1 MALMKHEV
9 ERIND
14 IMSLVV
20 EFLDKDRKAKKL
32 LQSLLNNY
40 TKQDNSA
47 EFVASN
53 DEQEQEP
60 KVIEKIVEVPVE
72 VEKIVYQDRIVEKR
86 VDFEVVPEWVDS
98 LKPFLDEVEFFEKV
112 SQEPA
117 LAQILLPNQSTNIK
131 QLIVNASQWN
141 NILRVWD
148 ELANIIKCQQIAIS
162 DNQMK
167 ILLHCLKLFNLT
179 LSNRQVRL
187 DSPEVGDSYD
197 YEIHEQV
204 MGDGDSIIQVLLP
217 SLCNAGDERV
227 RHALVAT
234 R

>member
-1 MALMKHEV
+1 MALMQHEV

-14 IMSLVV
+14 IVSVV
-20 EFLDKDRKAKKL
+20 VDCLYKDGKGKKI

-53 DEQEQEP
+53 DEQEEKP
-60 KVIEKIVEVPVE
+60 KVIRQIVEVPVE
-72 VEKIVYQDRIVEKR
+72 IEKIVYQDRIVEKL
-86 VDFEVVPEWVDS
+86 VEVIPEWVDS

-204 MGDGDSIIQVLLP
+204 MGDGDSITQVLLP

-227 RHALVAT
+227 RPALVAT

>member
-20 EFLDKDRKAKKL
+20 EFADKDRKAKKL

-60 KVIEKIVEVPVE
+60 KVIKQIVEVPVE
-72 VEKIVYQDRIVEKR
+72 IEKIVYQDHIVEKL
-86 VDFEVVPEWVDS
+86 VEVTPEWVDS

-204 MGDGDSIIQVLLP
+204 MGDGDSITQVLLP

-227 RHALVAT
+227 RPALVAT

>member
-1 MALMKHEV
+1 MALMEHEV

-14 IMSLVV
+14 IVSVV
-20 EFLDKDRKAKKL
+20 VDYLYKDGKGKKL

-53 DEQEQEP
+53 DEQEEKP
-60 KVIEKIVEVPVE
+60 KVIKQIVEVPVE
-72 VEKIVYQDRIVEKR
+72 IEKIVYQDRIVEKL
-86 VDFEVVPEWVDS
+86 VEVTPEWVDS

-148 ELANIIKCQQIAIS
+148 ELANIIKFQQIAIS

-204 MGDGDSIIQVLLP
+204 MGDGDSITQVLLP

-227 RHALVAT
+227 RPALVAT

>member
-20 EFLDKDRKAKKL
+20 EFADKDRKAKKL

-53 DEQEQEP
+53 DEQEEKP
-60 KVIEKIVEVPVE
+60 KVIRQIVEVPVE
-72 VEKIVYQDRIVEKR
+72 IEKIVYQDRIVEKL
-86 VDFEVVPEWVDS
+86 VEVKPEWVDS

-204 MGDGDSIIQVLLP
+204 MGDGDSITQVLLP

-227 RHALVAT
+227 RPALVAT

>member
-1 MALMKHEV
+1 MEHEV

-14 IMSLVV
+14 IVSLVV
-20 EFLDKDRKAKKL
+20 EFADKDRKAKKL

-53 DEQEQEP
+53 DEQEEKP
-60 KVIEKIVEVPVE
+60 KVIRQIVEVPVE
-72 VEKIVYQDRIVEKR
+72 IEKIVYQDRIVEKL
-86 VDFEVVPEWVDS
+86 VEVTPEWVDS

-162 DNQMK
+162 QNQK
-167 ILLHCLKLFNLT
+167 VILLHCLKLFNLT

-204 MGDGDSIIQVLLP
+204 MGDGDSITQVLLP

-227 RHALVAT
+227 RPALVAT

>member
-1 MALMKHEV
+1 MALMEHEV

-14 IMSLVV
+14 IVSVV
-20 EFLDKDRKAKKL
+20 VDCLYKDGKGKKL

-53 DEQEQEP
+53 DEQEEKP
-60 KVIEKIVEVPVE
+60 KVIRPIIEVPVE
-72 VEKIVYQDRIVEKR
+72 NEKIVYQDRIVEEL
-86 VDFEVVPEWVDS
+86 VDVIPEWVDS

-148 ELANIIKCQQIAIS
+148 ELANIIKFQQIAIS

-204 MGDGDSIIQVLLP
+204 MGDGDSITQVLLP

-227 RHALVAT
+227 RPALVAT

>member
-1 MALMKHEV
+1 MALMEHEV

-14 IMSLVV
+14 IVSVV
-20 EFLDKDRKAKKL
+20 VDYLYKDGKGKKL

-53 DEQEQEP
+53 DEQEEKP
-60 KVIEKIVEVPVE
+60 KVIRQIVEVPVE
-72 VEKIVYQDRIVEKR
+72 IEKIVYQDRIVEKL
-86 VDFEVVPEWVDS
+86 VEVKPAWVDS

-204 MGDGDSIIQVLLP
+204 MGDGDSITQVLLP

-227 RHALVAT
+227 RPALVAT

>member
-20 EFLDKDRKAKKL
+20 EFADKDRKAKKL

-53 DEQEQEP
+53 DEQEEKP
-60 KVIEKIVEVPVE
+60 KVIRQIVEVPVE
-72 VEKIVYQDRIVEKR
+72 IEKIVYQDRIVEKL
-86 VDFEVVPEWVDS
+86 VEVTPEWVDS

-204 MGDGDSIIQVLLP
+204 MGDGDSITQVLLP

-227 RHALVAT
+227 RPALVAI

>member
-1 MALMKHEV
+1 MALMEHEV

-14 IMSLVV
+14 IVSVV
-20 EFLDKDRKAKKL
+20 VDYLYKDGKGKKL

-53 DEQEQEP
+53 DEQEEKP
-60 KVIEKIVEVPVE
+60 KVIRQIVEVPVE
-72 VEKIVYQDRIVEKR
+72 IEKIVYQDRIVEKL
-86 VDFEVVPEWVDS
+86 VEVTPEWVDS

-204 MGDGDSIIQVLLP
+204 MGDGDSITQVLLP

-227 RHALVAT
+227 RPALVAT

>member
-1 MALMKHEV
+1 MALMEHEV

-14 IMSLVV
+14 IVSVV
-20 EFLDKDRKAKKL
+20 VDYLYKDGKGKKL

-53 DEQEQEP
+53 DEQEEKP
-60 KVIEKIVEVPVE
+60 KVIRQIVEVPVE
-72 VEKIVYQDRIVEKR
+72 IEKIVYQDRIVEKL
-86 VDFEVVPEWVDS
+86 VEVKPAWVDS

-117 LAQILLPNQSTNIK
+117 LAQILLPNQSNNIK
-131 QLIVNASQWN
+131 QLVVNSSQWN
-141 NILRVWD
+141 TILRIWD
-148 ELANIIKCQQIAIS
+148 ELAVAVKSQQRAIS
-162 DNQMK
+162 QNQK
-167 ILLHCLKLFNLT
+167 VILLHCLKLFNLT

-204 MGDGDSIIQVLLP
+204 MGDGDSITQVLLP

-227 RHALVAT
+227 RPALVAT

>member
-1 MALMKHEV
+1 MALMEHEV

-14 IMSLVV
+14 IVSVV
-20 EFLDKDRKAKKL
+20 VDYLYKDGKGKKL

-53 DEQEQEP
+53 DEQEEKP
-60 KVIEKIVEVPVE
+60 KVIRQIVEVPVE
-72 VEKIVYQDRIVEKR
+72 IEKIVYQDRIVEKL
-86 VDFEVVPEWVDS
+86 VEVKPAWVDS

-117 LAQILLPNQSTNIK
+117 LAQILLPNQSNNIK
-131 QLIVNASQWN
+131 QLVVNTSQWN
-141 NILRVWD
+141 NILRIWD
-148 ELANIIKCQQIAIS
+148 ELADAVKSQQRAIS
-162 DNQMK
+162 QNQK
-167 ILLHCLKLFNLT
+167 VILLHCLKLFNLT

-204 MGDGDSIIQVLLP
+204 MGDGDSITQVLLP

-227 RHALVAT
+227 RPALVAT

>member
-1 MALMKHEV
+1 MALMEHEV

-14 IMSLVV
+14 IVSVV
-20 EFLDKDRKAKKL
+20 VDCLYKDEKGKKL
-32 LQSLLNNY
+32 LQNLLNNY

-53 DEQEQEP
+53 DEQEEKP
-60 KVIEKIVEVPVE
+60 KVIRQIVEVPVE
-72 VEKIVYQDRIVEKR
+72 IEKIVYQDRIVEKL
-86 VDFEVVPEWVDS
+86 VEVIPEWVDS

-227 RHALVAT
+227 RPALVAT

>member
-1 MALMKHEV
+1 MKHEV

-20 EFLDKDRKAKKL
+20 EFADKDRKAKKL

-53 DEQEQEP
+53 DEQEEKP
-60 KVIEKIVEVPVE
+60 KVIRQIVEVPVE
-72 VEKIVYQDRIVEKR
+72 IEKIVYQDRIVEKL
-86 VDFEVVPEWVDS
+86 VEVIPEWVDS

-204 MGDGDSIIQVLLP
+204 MGDGDSITQVLLP

-227 RHALVAT
+227 RPALVAT

>member
-1 MALMKHEV
+1 MALMEHEV

-14 IMSLVV
+14 IVSVV
-20 EFLDKDRKAKKL
+20 VDYLYKDGKGKKL

-53 DEQEQEP
+53 DEQEEKP
-60 KVIEKIVEVPVE
+60 KVIKQIVEVPVE
-72 VEKIVYQDRIVEKR
+72 IEKIVYQDRIVEKL
-86 VDFEVVPEWVDS
+86 VEVIPEWVDS

-167 ILLHCLKLFNLT
+167 IFLHCLKLFNLT

-204 MGDGDSIIQVLLP
+204 MGDGDSITQVLLP

-227 RHALVAT
+227 RPALVAT

>member
-1 MALMKHEV
+1 MALMEHEV

-14 IMSLVV
+14 IVSVV
-20 EFLDKDRKAKKL
+20 VDCLYKDGKGKKL
-32 LQSLLNNY
+32 LQNLLNNY

-53 DEQEQEP
+53 DEQEEKP
-60 KVIEKIVEVPVE
+60 KVIRQIVEVPVE
-72 VEKIVYQDRIVEKR
+72 IEKIVYQDRIVEKL
-86 VDFEVVPEWVDS
+86 VEVKPAWVDS

-204 MGDGDSIIQVLLP
+204 MGDGDSITQVLLP

-227 RHALVAT
+227 RPALVAT

>member
-20 EFLDKDRKAKKL
+20 EFADKDRKAKKL

-53 DEQEQEP
+53 DEQEEKP
-60 KVIEKIVEVPVE
+60 KVIRQIVEVPVE
-72 VEKIVYQDRIVEKR
+72 IEKIVYQDRIVEKL
-86 VDFEVVPEWVDS
+86 VEVTPEWVDS

-148 ELANIIKCQQIAIS
+148 ELADAVKSQQRAIS
-162 DNQMK
+162 QNQK
-167 ILLHCLKLFNLT
+167 VILLHCLKLFNLT

-204 MGDGDSIIQVLLP
+204 MGDGDSITQVLLP

-227 RHALVAT
+227 RPALVAT

>member
-1 MALMKHEV
+1 MALMEHEV

-14 IMSLVV
+14 IVSVV
-20 EFLDKDRKAKKL
+20 VDYLYKDGKGKKL

-53 DEQEQEP
+53 DEQEEKP
-60 KVIEKIVEVPVE
+60 KVIRQIVEVPVE
-72 VEKIVYQDRIVEKR
+72 IEKIVYQDRIVEKL
-86 VDFEVVPEWVDS
+86 VEVKPAWVDS

-117 LAQILLPNQSTNIK
+117 LAQILLPNESNNIK
-131 QLIVNASQWN
+131 QLVVNSSQWN
-141 NILRVWD
+141 TILRIWD
-148 ELANIIKCQQIAIS
+148 ELAVAVKSQQRAIS
-162 DNQMK
+162 QNQK
-167 ILLHCLKLFNLT
+167 VILLHCLKLFNLT

-204 MGDGDSIIQVLLP
+204 MGDGDSITQVLLP

-227 RHALVAT
+227 RPALVAT

>member
-1 MALMKHEV
+1 MALMEHEV

-14 IMSLVV
+14 IVSVV
-20 EFLDKDRKAKKL
+20 VDCLYKDGKGKKI

-53 DEQEQEP
+53 DEQEEKP
-60 KVIEKIVEVPVE
+60 KVIRQIVEVPVE
-72 VEKIVYQDRIVEKR
+72 IEKIVYQDRIVEKL
-86 VDFEVVPEWVDS
+86 VEVIPEWVDS

-204 MGDGDSIIQVLLP
+204 MGDGDSITQVLLP

-227 RHALVAT
+227 RPALVAT

>member
-1 MALMKHEV
+1 MALMEHEV

-14 IMSLVV
+14 IVSVV
-20 EFLDKDRKAKKL
+20 VDYLYKDGKGKKL

-53 DEQEQEP
+53 DEQEEKP
-60 KVIEKIVEVPVE
+60 KVIKQIVEVPVE
-72 VEKIVYQDRIVEKR
+72 IEKIVYQDRIVEKL
-86 VDFEVVPEWVDS
+86 VEVKPAWVDS

-117 LAQILLPNQSTNIK
+117 LAQILLPNQSNNIK
-131 QLIVNASQWN
+131 QLVVNSSQWN
-141 NILRVWD
+141 TILRIWD
-148 ELANIIKCQQIAIS
+148 ELAVAVKSQQRAIS
-162 DNQMK
+162 QNQK
-167 ILLHCLKLFNLT
+167 VILLHCLKLFNLT

-204 MGDGDSIIQVLLP
+204 MGDGDSITQVLLP

-227 RHALVAT
+227 RPALVAT

>member
-1 MALMKHEV
+1 MALMEHEV

-14 IMSLVV
+14 IVSVV
-20 EFLDKDRKAKKL
+20 VDYLYKDGKGKKL

-53 DEQEQEP
+53 DEQEEKP
-60 KVIEKIVEVPVE
+60 KVIRQIVEVPVE
-72 VEKIVYQDRIVEKR
+72 IEKIVYQDRIVEKL
-86 VDFEVVPEWVDS
+86 VEVKPAWVDS

-117 LAQILLPNQSTNIK
+117 LAQILLPNQSNNIK
-131 QLIVNASQWN
+131 QLVVNSSQWN
-141 NILRVWD
+141 TILRIWD
-148 ELANIIKCQQIAIS
+148 ELAVAVKSQQRAIS
-162 DNQMK
+162 QNQK
-167 ILLHCLKLFNLT
+167 VILLHCLKLYNLT

-204 MGDGDSIIQVLLP
+204 MGDGDSITQVLLP

-227 RHALVAT
+227 RPALVAT

>member
-1 MALMKHEV
+1 MALMQHEV

-14 IMSLVV
+14 IVSVV
-20 EFLDKDRKAKKL
+20 VDCLYKDGKGKKL
-32 LQSLLNNY
+32 LQNLLNNY

-53 DEQEQEP
+53 DEQEEKP
-60 KVIEKIVEVPVE
+60 KVIRQIVEVPVE
-72 VEKIVYQDRIVEKR
+72 IEKIVYQDRIVEKL
-86 VDFEVVPEWVDS
+86 VEVIPEWVDS

-204 MGDGDSIIQVLLP
+204 MGDGDSITQVLLP

-227 RHALVAT
+227 RPALVAT

>member
-1 MALMKHEV
+1 MALMEHEV

-14 IMSLVV
+14 IVSVV
-20 EFLDKDRKAKKL
+20 VDYLYKDGKGKKL

-53 DEQEQEP
+53 DEQEEKP
-60 KVIEKIVEVPVE
+60 KVIRQIVEVPVE
-72 VEKIVYQDRIVEKR
+72 IEKIVYQDRIVEKL
-86 VDFEVVPEWVDS
+86 VEVIPEWVDS

-117 LAQILLPNQSTNIK
+117 LAQILLPNQSNNIK
-131 QLIVNASQWN
+131 QLVVNSSQWN
-141 NILRVWD
+141 TILRIWD
-148 ELANIIKCQQIAIS
+148 ELAVAVKSQQRAIS
-162 DNQMK
+162 QNQK
-167 ILLHCLKLFNLT
+167 VILLHCLKLFNLT

-204 MGDGDSIIQVLLP
+204 MGDGDSITQVLLP

-227 RHALVAT
+227 RPALVAT

>member
-1 MALMKHEV
+1 MALMEHEV

-14 IMSLVV
+14 IVSVV
-20 EFLDKDRKAKKL
+20 VDYLYKDGKGKKL

-53 DEQEQEP
+53 DEQEEKP
-60 KVIEKIVEVPVE
+60 KVIRQIVEVPVE
-72 VEKIVYQDRIVEKR
+72 IEKIVYQDRIVEKL
-86 VDFEVVPEWVDS
+86 VEVKPAWVDS

-227 RHALVAT
+227 RPALVAT

>member
-1 MALMKHEV
+1 MALMEHEV

-14 IMSLVV
+14 IVSVV
-20 EFLDKDRKAKKL
+20 VDYLYKDRKAKKL

-53 DEQEQEP
+53 DEQEEKP
-60 KVIEKIVEVPVE
+60 KVIRQIVEVPVE
-72 VEKIVYQDRIVEKR
+72 IEKIVYQDRIVEKL
-86 VDFEVVPEWVDS
+86 VEVKPAWVDS

-117 LAQILLPNQSTNIK
+117 LAQILLPNQSNNIK
-131 QLIVNASQWN
+131 QLVVNSSQWN
-141 NILRVWD
+141 TILRIWD
-148 ELANIIKCQQIAIS
+148 ELADAVKSQQRAIS
-162 DNQMK
+162 QNQK
-167 ILLHCLKLFNLT
+167 VILLHCLKLFNLT

-204 MGDGDSIIQVLLP
+204 MGDGDSITQVLLP

-227 RHALVAT
+227 RPALVAT

>member
-1 MALMKHEV
+1 MALMEHEV

-14 IMSLVV
+14 IVSVV
-20 EFLDKDRKAKKL
+20 VDCLYKDGKGKKI

-53 DEQEQEP
+53 DEQEEKP
-60 KVIEKIVEVPVE
+60 KVIRQIVEVPVE
-72 VEKIVYQDRIVEKR
+72 IEKIVYQDRIVEKL
-86 VDFEVVPEWVDS
+86 VEVIPEWVDS

-117 LAQILLPNQSTNIK
+117 LAQILLPNQSSNIK

-204 MGDGDSIIQVLLP
+204 MGDGDSITQVLLP

-227 RHALVAT
+227 RPALVAT

>member
-20 EFLDKDRKAKKL
+20 EFADKDRKAKKL

-53 DEQEQEP
+53 DEQEEKP
-60 KVIEKIVEVPVE
+60 KVIRQIVEVPVE
-72 VEKIVYQDRIVEKR
+72 IEKIVYQDRIVEKL
-86 VDFEVVPEWVDS
+86 VEVTPEWVDS

-148 ELANIIKCQQIAIS
+148 ELAVAVKSQQRAIS
-162 DNQMK
+162 QNQK
-167 ILLHCLKLFNLT
+167 VILLHCLKLFNLT

-204 MGDGDSIIQVLLP
+204 MGDGDSITQVLLP

-227 RHALVAT
+227 RPALVAT

>member
-1 MALMKHEV
+1 MALMEHEV

-20 EFLDKDRKAKKL
+20 EFADKDRKAKKL

-53 DEQEQEP
+53 DEQEEKP
-60 KVIEKIVEVPVE
+60 KVIRQIVEVPVE
-72 VEKIVYQDRIVEKR
+72 IEKIVYQDRIVEKL
-86 VDFEVVPEWVDS
+86 VEVTPEWVDS

-117 LAQILLPNQSTNIK
+117 LAQILLPNQSNNIK
-131 QLIVNASQWN
+131 QLVVNSSQWN
-141 NILRVWD
+141 TILRIWD
-148 ELANIIKCQQIAIS
+148 ELAVAVKSQQRAIS
-162 DNQMK
+162 QNQK
-167 ILLHCLKLFNLT
+167 VILLHCLKLFNLT

-204 MGDGDSIIQVLLP
+204 MGDGDSITQVLLP

-227 RHALVAT
+227 RPALVAT

>member
-1 MALMKHEV
+1 M
-9 ERIND
+9 
-14 IMSLVV
+14 
-20 EFLDKDRKAKKL
+20 
-32 LQSLLNNY
+32 QSLLNNY

-53 DEQEQEP
+53 DEQEEKP
-60 KVIEKIVEVPVE
+60 KVIRQIVEVPVQI
-72 VEKIVYQDRIVEKR
+72 EKIVYQDRIVEKL
-86 VDFEVVPEWVDS
+86 VEVTPEWVDS

-117 LAQILLPNQSTNIK
+117 LAQILLPNQSNNIK
-131 QLIVNASQWN
+131 QLVVNSSQWN
-141 NILRVWD
+141 TILRIWD
-148 ELANIIKCQQIAIS
+148 ELAVAVKSQQRAIS
-162 DNQMK
+162 QNQK
-167 ILLHCLKLFNLT
+167 VILLHCLKLFNLT

-204 MGDGDSIIQVLLP
+204 MGDGDSITQVLLP

-227 RHALVAT
+227 RPALVAT

>member
-1 MALMKHEV
+1 MALMEHEV

-14 IMSLVV
+14 IVSVV
-20 EFLDKDRKAKKL
+20 VDYLYKDGKGKKL

-53 DEQEQEP
+53 DEQEEKP
-60 KVIEKIVEVPVE
+60 KVIRQIVEVPVE
-72 VEKIVYQDRIVEKR
+72 IEKIVYQDRIVEKL
-86 VDFEVVPEWVDS
+86 VEVKPAWVDS

-204 MGDGDSIIQVLLP
+204 MGDGDSITQVLLP

-227 RHALVAT
+227 RPALVAI

>member
-1 MALMKHEV
+1 MALMEHEV

-14 IMSLVV
+14 IVSVV
-20 EFLDKDRKAKKL
+20 VDYLYKDGKGKKL

-53 DEQEQEP
+53 DEQEEKP
-60 KVIEKIVEVPVE
+60 KVIRQIVEVPVE
-72 VEKIVYQDRIVEKR
+72 IEKIVYQDRIVEKL
-86 VDFEVVPEWVDS
+86 VEVTPEWVDS

-162 DNQMK
+162 QNQK
-167 ILLHCLKLFNLT
+167 VILLHCLKLFNLT

-204 MGDGDSIIQVLLP
+204 MGDGDSITQVLLP

-227 RHALVAT
+227 RPALVAT

>member
-1 MALMKHEV
+1 MALMQHEV

-14 IMSLVV
+14 IVSVV
-20 EFLDKDRKAKKL
+20 VDCLYKDGKGKKI

-53 DEQEQEP
+53 DEQEEKP
-60 KVIEKIVEVPVE
+60 KVIRQIVEVPVE
-72 VEKIVYQDRIVEKR
+72 IEKIVYQDRIVEKL
-86 VDFEVVPEWVDS
+86 VEVIPEWVDS

-204 MGDGDSIIQVLLP
+204 MGDGDSITQVLLP

-227 RHALVAT
+227 RPALVAI

>member
-53 DEQEQEP
+53 DEQEEKP
-60 KVIEKIVEVPVE
+60 KVIRPIIEVPVE
-72 VEKIVYQDRIVEKR
+72 NEKIVYQDRIVEEL
-86 VDFEVVPEWVDS
+86 VDVIPEWVDS

-204 MGDGDSIIQVLLP
+204 MGDGDSITQVLLP

-227 RHALVAT
+227 RPALVAT

>member
-20 EFLDKDRKAKKL
+20 EFADKDRKAKKL

-53 DEQEQEP
+53 DEQEEKP
-60 KVIEKIVEVPVE
+60 KVIRQIVEVPVE
-72 VEKIVYQDRIVEKR
+72 IEKIVYQDRIVEKL
-86 VDFEVVPEWVDS
+86 VEVTPEWVDS

-117 LAQILLPNQSTNIK
+117 LAQILLPINPT
-131 QLIVNASQWN
+131 
-141 NILRVWD
+141 
-148 ELANIIKCQQIAIS
+148 IS
-162 DNQMK
+162 
-167 ILLHCLKLFNLT
+167 
-179 LSNRQVRL
+179 S
-187 DSPEVGDSYD
+187 SWW
-197 YEIHEQV
+197 
-204 MGDGDSIIQVLLP
+204 
-217 SLCNAGDERV
+217 
-227 RHALVAT
+227 
-234 R
+234 

>member
-14 IMSLVV
+14 IVSVV
-20 EFLDKDRKAKKL
+20 VDYLYKDRKAKKL

-53 DEQEQEP
+53 DEQEEKP
-60 KVIEKIVEVPVE
+60 KVIRQIVEVPVE
-72 VEKIVYQDRIVEKR
+72 IEKIVYQDRIVEKL
-86 VDFEVVPEWVDS
+86 VEVTPEWVDS

-227 RHALVAT
+227 RPALVAT

>member
-20 EFLDKDRKAKKL
+20 EFADKDRKAKKL

-53 DEQEQEP
+53 DEQEEKP
-60 KVIEKIVEVPVE
+60 KVIRQIVEVPVE
-72 VEKIVYQDRIVEKR
+72 IEKIVYQDRIVEKL
-86 VDFEVVPEWVDS
+86 VEVKPEWVDS

-227 RHALVAT
+227 RPALVAT

>member
-1 MALMKHEV
+1 MALMEHEV

-14 IMSLVV
+14 IVSVV
-20 EFLDKDRKAKKL
+20 VDYLYKDGKGKKL

-53 DEQEQEP
+53 DEQEEKP
-60 KVIEKIVEVPVE
+60 KVIKQIVEVPVE
-72 VEKIVYQDRIVEKR
+72 IEKIVYQDRIVEKL
-86 VDFEVVPEWVDS
+86 VEVTPEWVNS

-117 LAQILLPNQSTNIK
+117 LAQILLPNQSNNIK
-131 QLIVNASQWN
+131 QLVVNSSQWN
-141 NILRVWD
+141 TILRIWD
-148 ELANIIKCQQIAIS
+148 ELADAVKSQQRAIS
-162 DNQMK
+162 QNQK
-167 ILLHCLKLFNLT
+167 VILLHCLKLFNLT

-204 MGDGDSIIQVLLP
+204 MGDGDSITQVLLP

-227 RHALVAT
+227 RPALVAT

>member
-1 MALMKHEV
+1 MALMEHEV

-14 IMSLVV
+14 IVSVV
-20 EFLDKDRKAKKL
+20 VDYLYKDGKGKKL

-53 DEQEQEP
+53 DEQEEKP
-60 KVIEKIVEVPVE
+60 KVIRQIVEVPVKI
-72 VEKIVYQDRIVEKR
+72 EKIVYQDRIVEKL
-86 VDFEVVPEWVDS
+86 VEVKPAGVDS
-98 LKPFLDEVEFFEKV
+98 LKPFLDEVEFFEQV
-112 SQEPA
+112 RQEPA

-162 DNQMK
+162 DNQMN
-167 ILLHCLKLFNLT
+167 ILSHCLELFNLT
-179 LSNRQVRL
+179 LGNRQVRL

-204 MGDGDSIIQVLLP
+204 MGDGDSITQVLLP

-227 RHALVAT
+227 RPALVAT

>member
-20 EFLDKDRKAKKL
+20 EFADKDRKAKKL

-53 DEQEQEP
+53 DEQEEKP
-60 KVIEKIVEVPVE
+60 KVIRQIVEVPVE
-72 VEKIVYQDRIVEKR
+72 IEKIVYQDRIVEKL
-86 VDFEVVPEWVDS
+86 VEVTPEWVDS
-98 LKPFLDEVEFFEKV
+98 LKPFLDEVEFFEQV

-117 LAQILLPNQSTNIK
+117 LAQILLPNQSNNIK

-148 ELANIIKCQQIAIS
+148 DLANIIKCQQIAIS
-162 DNQMK
+162 DNQMN

-204 MGDGDSIIQVLLP
+204 MGDGDSITQVLLP

-227 RHALVAT
+227 RPALVAI